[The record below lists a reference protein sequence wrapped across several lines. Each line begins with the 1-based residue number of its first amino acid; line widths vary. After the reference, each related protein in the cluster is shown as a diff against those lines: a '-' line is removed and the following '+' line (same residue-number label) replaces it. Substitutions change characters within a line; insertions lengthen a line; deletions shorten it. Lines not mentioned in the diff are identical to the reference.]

1 MTTKECK
8 KNITPAREVSKTNKK
23 MKKILFLL
31 LLFLSISI
39 FPQEKLSLEECY
51 TLVNKNYPLAKQHNL
66 LSKQNE
72 LDLEVIKTKKLPQ
85 LDFLAQASYQS
96 DVIDIPVSIPNFT
109 IESPSKDQYKTTVS
123 VNQLIYDGGLIN
135 ASAEA
140 KSASLKTQQKQ
151 VDVNLYQLKQQVNQ
165 LYFSILLFQEKTALL
180 TSKKELLQA
189 KLKEVQAGIK
199 YGILLPTSDSV
210 LEAELLKIEQQSTEI
225 EITKITLTET
235 LSKLIGKNISSTI
248 LLENPEILTNSGMN
262 IIRPE
267 LELFKLQ
274 KEQIKASEQLI
285 AKKNSP
291 KLVGFATG
299 GYGNPGLNLLDNTF
313 QTYYLAGFKINWNIF
328 DWNSAKK
335 ERKSLQVNKEII
347 DNQQEIFTLNTNIEL
362 NQQLAEINKISKYIE
377 SDKTIIEL
385 RKTIL
390 KSADSQL
397 KNGVITSS
405 AYITELTNL
414 YEAENNLSTHKIQLL
429 LAKAN
434 YKTTKGN

>member
-1 MTTKECK
+1 
-8 KNITPAREVSKTNKK
+8 

-180 TSKKELLQA
+180 TSKKELLQE

>member
-1 MTTKECK
+1 
-8 KNITPAREVSKTNKK
+8 
-23 MKKILFLL
+23 MKKITTLLILFLTCSV
-31 LLFLSISI
+31 FS
-39 FPQEKLSLEECY
+39 QEKLSLEECY
-51 TLVNKNYPLAKQHNL
+51 TLVNKNYPLAKQHSL
-66 LSKQNE
+66 LTKQNE

-109 IESPSKDQYKTTVS
+109 IESPTKDQYKTTVS
-123 VNQLIYDGGLIN
+123 LNQIIYDGGLIN

-140 KSASLKTQQKQ
+140 KSALLKTQQKQ

-165 LYFSILLFQEKTALL
+165 LYFSILLYQEKTALL

-299 GYGNPGLNLLDNTF
+299 GYGNPGLNMLDNSF
-313 QTYYLAGFKINWNIF
+313 QTYYLAGVKINWNIF
-328 DWNSAKK
+328 DWNSSKK
-335 ERKSLQVNKEII
+335 ERKSLQVNKELI

-362 NQQLAEINKISKYIE
+362 NQQLAEINKISNYIE